1 MKSPIKNLV
10 NILRNNYNYDASII
24 FSTPQRQDAVSLFWF
39 ESEEKGY
46 IFRFVDWEMNI
57 KDFITIQA
65 MYKHLDKLIKTL
77 DLTIQEIER

>member
-10 NILRNNYNYDASII
+10 KILQNDFDYNTSII
-24 FSTPQRQDAVSLFWF
+24 FQTPSRPDAITLEWY

-46 IFRFVDWEMNI
+46 VFRFVDWKMNI
-57 KDFITIQA
+57 KDFVTIQA
-65 MYKHLDKLIKTL
+65 MYKHLDRLIKEY